1 MLLGGKHRHGAKR
14 RRLVIRDHL
23 DRYSIISRRP
33 TFFYY
38 NISLPL
44 NEGVFFKEKRGGVV
58 DDQPLKMDKNA
69 QSLYGPK
76 PVDPDK
82 Y

>member
-1 MLLGGKHRHGAKR
+1 
-14 RRLVIRDHL
+14 
-23 DRYSIISRRP
+23 
-33 TFFYY
+33 
-38 NISLPL
+38 LPL